1 MKILI
6 MFVGLVWLAPF
17 VVFGQSEP
25 KLVDDHA
32 AIVKNWLS
40 RNPSYRL
47 AAMNDY
53 DPEIMRLARESEGSA
68 YLPFYAVADM
78 NHDGT
83 KDFAVVFANR
93 RRAGVYSAAIFH
105 GPFNSRIKNPAFVVP
120 NLKKGDGIGFKDRLL
135 VGPYASDDIWIV
147 TPVCRTYKI
156 DYFTDLA
163 EDPD

>member
-1 MKILI
+1 MKLFIAI
-6 MFVGLVWLAPF
+6 VGLVWLAPLGT
-17 VVFGQSEP
+17 FGQAEP
-25 KLVDDHA
+25 KMEGPHEAV
-32 AIVKNWLS
+32 VKNWLS
-40 RNPSYRL
+40 RNPSFRL
-47 AAMNDY
+47 ATMNDY
-53 DPEIMRLARESEGSA
+53 DPEIMRLARESEGRG

-105 GPFNSRIKNPAFVVP
+105 GPFNTRIKNPAFVVP
-120 NLKKGDGIGFKDRLL
+120 NLKRGDSIGFKDRLL

-163 EDPD
+163 EDQD